1 MEENKFDPLQFI
13 GFLLISA
20 ILMFWFYDNQS
31 NYVENQQDIVVE
43 NPIEK
48 FEDNSNTL
56 NLAKEDSNK
65 VELDKK
71 FKEEIITLEN
81 DKILFEIS
89 TSGADINK
97 LLLKDFSNYNDQP
110 LFLVNDNKSI
120 FSYNIPIGRNSIINS
135 RDLNYSAEIIK
146 DKSILKLTAVIDSQR
161 SLELTY
167 SLEENSSI
175 LDFDL
180 RLNDSDRNST
190 YDQLEL
196 VWGKDSFRN
205 SKSIDYENRY
215 TALSYGFEDEKDSWL
230 SVAGTSNKNI
240 NNVNWISFREHFFS
254 SILILNNETNNVEI
268 SSEDLASNETLD
280 NEFTK
285 RFKANIPLSLDSD
298 NDLSFKMYFGPT
310 DYETLKEYNL
320 SLENSVDMG
329 WGIFGWLNR
338 FIFFPLFSFLTTYFS
353 YGISIILMTIIV
365 KVSISPLTYKSY
377 LSQIKMKIL
386 KPELEVINEKFK
398 DDAMKKQQETMK
410 LYTKSGANPMSGC
423 LPAFLQ
429 MPIFFALFVFF
440 PAAFSLRQKS
450 FLWADDLS
458 SYDSI
463 LDLGFYIPLYGDHI
477 SLFPILASI
486 SIFFYTKMTTGQQM
500 MPASQTGGVNMKVI
514 MYLMPLM
521 MLFFFNNYAS
531 GLSLYYFISNLLPK
545 DSSIEIIDTSG
556 NNTIQIV
563 RKFWV
568 IKVAMAINKHRINSN
583 NCITSNSCITVFIMF
598 LKNKILKNFTY

>member
-1 MEENKFDPLQFI
+1 MEQNKFDPLQFI

-31 NYVENQQDIVVE
+31 SMIENQQMSEAENLVE
-43 NPIEK
+43 ETTENLIK
-48 FEDNSNTL
+48 DDNLSSNNLKIDQGFE
-56 NLAKEDSNK
+56 
-65 VELDKK
+65 
-71 FKEEIITLEN
+71 EEIISLEN
-81 DKILFEIS
+81 ENILFEIS
-89 TSGADINK
+89 TGGAEINK
-97 LLLKDFSNYNDQP
+97 ILLKNFSNYNDDP

-120 FSYNIPIGRNSIINS
+120 FSYNIPIGRNSVINS
-135 RDLNYSAEIIK
+135 ADLNYTYRIIK
-146 DKSILKLTAVIDSQR
+146 PDSEVVLTGIIDEQR
-161 SLELTY
+161 SLDLTFK
-167 SLEENSSI
+167 LQDNSRI
-175 LDFDL
+175 VDYDVK
-180 RLNDSDRNST
+180 LNDSNRSNN
-190 YDQLEL
+190 YDNVEL
-196 VWGKDSFRN
+196 IWGRDSFRN

-215 TALSYGFEDEKDSWL
+215 TALAYGFEENKDSYL
-230 SVAGTSNKNI
+230 SVGGSTNKNI

-254 SILILNNETNNVEI
+254 SILILNNQVNDVDI

-285 RFKANIPLSLDSD
+285 RFLANVPLNLNSDDS
-298 NDLSFKMYFGPT
+298 LSFSMYYGPT

-320 SLENSVDMG
+320 NLENSVQIG

-338 FIFFPLFSFLTTYFS
+338 FIFFPLFSFLTNYFS
-353 YGISIILMTIIV
+353 YGLSIILMTIIV
-365 KVSISPLTYKSY
+365 KVAIAPLTYKSY
-377 LSQIKMKIL
+377 ESQVKMRAL

-398 DDAMKKQQETMK
+398 DDPMKKQQETMN

-440 PAAFSLRQKS
+440 PAAFSLRGKS

-486 SIFFYTKMTTGQQM
+486 AIFFYTRMTTGQQM

-514 MYLMPLM
+514 MYMMPLM

-531 GLSLYYFISNLLPK
+531 GLSLYYFISNLLTIILMLVIK
-545 DSSIEIIDTSG
+545 NFIIDD
-556 NNTIQIV
+556 
-563 RKFWV
+563 
-568 IKVAMAINKHRINSN
+568 
-583 NCITSNSCITVFIMF
+583 
-598 LKNKILKNFTY
+598 NKILTQIEENKKKPLKVGGFRARLQKALEEAEKQKKRREQ

>member
-31 NYVENQQDIVVE
+31 SYVENQQDIVVE

-146 DKSILKLTAVIDSQR
+146 DKSIIKLTAVIDSQR

-531 GLSLYYFISNLLPK
+531 GLSLYYFISNLLTIILMLIIK
-545 DSSIEIIDTSG
+545 NFIIDD
-556 NNTIQIV
+556 
-563 RKFWV
+563 
-568 IKVAMAINKHRINSN
+568 
-583 NCITSNSCITVFIMF
+583 
-598 LKNKILKNFTY
+598 NKILSQIEENKKKPVKVGGFRARLQKALEEAEKQKKSRGK

>member
-1 MEENKFDPLQFI
+1 MEQNKFDPLQFI

-31 NYVENQQDIVVE
+31 SMIENQQMSEAENLVE
-43 NPIEK
+43 ETTENLINDDNLSSNNLK
-48 FEDNSNTL
+48 IDQRFE
-56 NLAKEDSNK
+56 
-65 VELDKK
+65 
-71 FKEEIITLEN
+71 EEIISLEN
-81 DKILFEIS
+81 ENILFEIS
-89 TSGADINK
+89 TGGGEINK
-97 LLLKDFSNYNDQP
+97 ILLKNFSNYNDEP

-120 FSYNIPIGRNSIINS
+120 FSYNIPIGRNSVINS
-135 RDLNYSAEIIK
+135 ADLNYTYRIIK
-146 DKSILKLTAVIDSQR
+146 PDSEVVLTGIIDEQR
-161 SLELTY
+161 SLDLTFK
-167 SLEENSSI
+167 LQDNSRI
-175 LDFDL
+175 VDFDIK
-180 RLNDSDRNST
+180 LNDSNRSNN
-190 YDQLEL
+190 YDNVEL
-196 VWGKDSFRN
+196 IWGRDSFRN

-215 TALSYGFEDEKDSWL
+215 TALAYGFEENKDSYL
-230 SVAGTSNKNI
+230 SIAGSTNKNI

-254 SILILNNETNNVEI
+254 SILILNDQVNDVDI

-280 NEFTK
+280 NKFTK
-285 RFKANIPLSLDSD
+285 RFLANVPLNLNSD
-298 NDLSFKMYFGPT
+298 ESLSFSMYFGPT

-320 SLENSVDMG
+320 NLENSVQIG

-338 FIFFPLFSFLTTYFS
+338 FIFFPLFSFLTNYFS
-353 YGISIILMTIIV
+353 YGLSIILMTIIV
-365 KVSISPLTYKSY
+365 KVAIAPLTYKSY
-377 LSQIKMKIL
+377 ESQVKMRVL

-398 DDAMKKQQETMK
+398 DDPMKKQQETMN

-440 PAAFSLRQKS
+440 PAAFSLRGKS

-486 SIFFYTKMTTGQQM
+486 AIFFYTKMTTGQQM

-514 MYLMPLM
+514 MYLMPIM

-531 GLSLYYFISNLLPK
+531 GLSLYYFISNILTIVLMLVIK
-545 DSSIEIIDTSG
+545 NFIIDD
-556 NNTIQIV
+556 
-563 RKFWV
+563 
-568 IKVAMAINKHRINSN
+568 
-583 NCITSNSCITVFIMF
+583 
-598 LKNKILKNFTY
+598 NKILTQIEENKKKPLKVGGFRARLQKALEEAEKQKKRREQ

>member
-20 ILMFWFYDNQS
+20 ILMFWFYENQS
-31 NYVENQQDIVVE
+31 KYIENQQEVVIE

-48 FEDNSNTL
+48 FDDNSNAL
-56 NLAKEDSNK
+56 NVSEQNSNR
-65 VELDKK
+65 VELDEK
-71 FKEEIITLEN
+71 FTEEIITLEN

-89 TSGADINK
+89 TSGATINK
-97 LLLKDFSNYNDQP
+97 LLLKDFNNYNDEP
-110 LFLVNDNKSI
+110 LYLVNDNKSI
-120 FSYNIPIGRNSIINS
+120 FSYNIPIGRNSVINS
-135 RDLNYSAEIIK
+135 RDLNFSAEIIK
-146 DKSILKLTAVIDSQR
+146 NKSVLKLTAIIDMQR

-180 RLNDSDRNST
+180 KLNDSDRNSS
-190 YDQLEL
+190 YDELEL
-196 VWGKDSFRN
+196 IWGKDSFRN

-215 TALSYGFEDEKDSWL
+215 TALSYGFEGEKDSWL
-230 SVAGTSNKNI
+230 SVSGTSNKNI

-254 SILILNNETNNVEI
+254 SILILNNETNNIEI

-280 NEFTK
+280 NKFTK
-285 RFKANIPLSLDSD
+285 RFKANIPLSLDSN
-298 NDLSFKMYFGPT
+298 NDFSYRIYYGPT

-531 GLSLYYFISNLLPK
+531 GLSLYYFISNLLTIILMLIIK
-545 DSSIEIIDTSG
+545 NFIIDD
-556 NNTIQIV
+556 
-563 RKFWV
+563 
-568 IKVAMAINKHRINSN
+568 
-583 NCITSNSCITVFIMF
+583 
-598 LKNKILKNFTY
+598 NKILSQIEENKKKPIKVGGFRARLQKALEEAEKQKKSRGK

>member
-1 MEENKFDPLQFI
+1 MEQNKFDPLQFI

-31 NYVENQQDIVVE
+31 SMIENQQMSEAESLVEETYE
-43 NPIEK
+43 NPIQQDISSSNNLK
-48 FEDNSNTL
+48 IDQRFE
-56 NLAKEDSNK
+56 
-65 VELDKK
+65 
-71 FKEEIITLEN
+71 EEIISLEN
-81 DKILFEIS
+81 ENILFEIS
-89 TSGADINK
+89 TGGAEINK
-97 LLLKDFSNYNDQP
+97 ILLKNFSNYNDEP

-120 FSYNIPIGRNSIINS
+120 FSYNIPIGRNSVINS
-135 RDLNYSAEIIK
+135 ADLNYTYRIIK
-146 DKSILKLTAVIDSQR
+146 PDSEVVLTGIIDEQR
-161 SLELTY
+161 SLDLTFK
-167 SLEENSSI
+167 LQDSSRI
-175 LDFDL
+175 VDFDIK
-180 RLNDSDRNST
+180 LNDSNRSNN
-190 YDQLEL
+190 YDNVEL
-196 VWGKDSFRN
+196 IWGRDSFRN

-215 TALSYGFEDEKDSWL
+215 TALSYGFEENKDSYL
-230 SVAGTSNKNI
+230 SIAGSTNKNI

-254 SILILNNETNNVEI
+254 SILILNDQVNDVDI

-280 NEFTK
+280 NKFTK
-285 RFKANIPLSLDSD
+285 RFLANVPLNLNSDDS
-298 NDLSFKMYFGPT
+298 LSFSMYYGPT

-320 SLENSVDMG
+320 NLENSVQIG

-338 FIFFPLFSFLTTYFS
+338 FIFFPLFSFLTNYFS
-353 YGISIILMTIIV
+353 YGLSIILMTIIV
-365 KVSISPLTYKSY
+365 KVAIAPLTYKSY
-377 LSQIKMKIL
+377 ESQVKMRVL

-398 DDAMKKQQETMK
+398 DDPMKKQQETMN

-440 PAAFSLRQKS
+440 PAAFSLRGKS

-486 SIFFYTKMTTGQQM
+486 AIFFYTKMTTGQQM

-514 MYLMPLM
+514 MYLMPIM

-531 GLSLYYFISNLLPK
+531 VLSLYYFISNILTIVLMLVIK
-545 DSSIEIIDTSG
+545 NFIIDD
-556 NNTIQIV
+556 
-563 RKFWV
+563 
-568 IKVAMAINKHRINSN
+568 
-583 NCITSNSCITVFIMF
+583 
-598 LKNKILKNFTY
+598 NKILTQIEENKKKPLKVGGFRARLQKALEEAEKQKKRREQ

>member
-31 NYVENQQDIVVE
+31 SYAENQQDIVVE

-89 TSGADINK
+89 TSGADINR
-97 LLLKDFSNYNDQP
+97 LLLKDFNNYNEQP

-180 RLNDSDRNST
+180 RLNDSDRNSS

-280 NEFTK
+280 NKFTK

-531 GLSLYYFISNLLPK
+531 GLSLYYFISNLLTIILMLIIK
-545 DSSIEIIDTSG
+545 NFIIDD
-556 NNTIQIV
+556 
-563 RKFWV
+563 
-568 IKVAMAINKHRINSN
+568 
-583 NCITSNSCITVFIMF
+583 
-598 LKNKILKNFTY
+598 NKILSQIEENKKKPVKVGGFRARLQKALEEAEKQKKSRGK

>member
-31 NYVENQQDIVVE
+31 TYIENQQEVVIE

-48 FEDNSNTL
+48 FDDNSNAV
-56 NLAKEDSNK
+56 NVSEQNSNI
-65 VELDKK
+65 VELDEK

-89 TSGADINK
+89 TSGATINK
-97 LLLKDFSNYNDQP
+97 LLLKDYNNYNDEP

-120 FSYNIPIGRNSIINS
+120 FSYNIPIGRNSVINS
-135 RDLNYSAEIIK
+135 RDLNFSAEIIK
-146 DKSILKLTAVIDSQR
+146 NKSVLKLTAIIDMQR

-180 RLNDSDRNST
+180 KFNDSDRNSS
-190 YDQLEL
+190 YNELEL
-196 VWGKDSFRN
+196 IWGKDSFRN

-215 TALSYGFEDEKDSWL
+215 TALSYGFEGEKDSWL
-230 SVAGTSNKNI
+230 SVSGTSNKNI

-254 SILILNNETNNVEI
+254 SILILNNETNNIEI

-280 NEFTK
+280 DKFTK
-285 RFKANIPLSLDSD
+285 RFKANIPLSLDS
-298 NDLSFKMYFGPT
+298 NNNLSYRIYYGPT

-531 GLSLYYFISNLLPK
+531 GLSLYYFISNLLTIILMLIIK
-545 DSSIEIIDTSG
+545 NFIIDD
-556 NNTIQIV
+556 
-563 RKFWV
+563 
-568 IKVAMAINKHRINSN
+568 
-583 NCITSNSCITVFIMF
+583 
-598 LKNKILKNFTY
+598 NKILSQIEENKKKPIKVGGFRARLQKALEEAEKQKKSRGK

>member
-31 NYVENQQDIVVE
+31 NYIENQQEVVIE

-48 FEDNSNTL
+48 FDDNPNAVNVSEQNSNI
-56 NLAKEDSNK
+56 
-65 VELDKK
+65 VELDEK

-89 TSGADINK
+89 TSGATINK
-97 LLLKDFSNYNDQP
+97 LLLKDFNNYNDEP

-120 FSYNIPIGRNSIINS
+120 FSYNIPIGINSVINS
-135 RDLNYSAEIIK
+135 RDLNFSAEIIK
-146 DKSILKLTAVIDSQR
+146 NKSVLKLTAIIDMQR

-180 RLNDSDRNST
+180 KLNDSDSNSS
-190 YDQLEL
+190 YDEIEL
-196 VWGKDSFRN
+196 IWGKDSFRN

-215 TALSYGFEDEKDSWL
+215 TALSYGFEGEKDSWL
-230 SVAGTSNKNI
+230 SVSGTSNKNI

-254 SILILNNETNNVEI
+254 SILILNNETNNIEI

-280 NEFTK
+280 DKFTK
-285 RFKANIPLSLDSD
+285 RFKANIPLSLDS
-298 NDLSFKMYFGPT
+298 NNNLSYRIYYGPT

-320 SLENSVDMG
+320 TLENSVDMG

-531 GLSLYYFISNLLPK
+531 GLSLYYFISNLLTIILMLIIK
-545 DSSIEIIDTSG
+545 NFIIDD
-556 NNTIQIV
+556 
-563 RKFWV
+563 
-568 IKVAMAINKHRINSN
+568 
-583 NCITSNSCITVFIMF
+583 
-598 LKNKILKNFTY
+598 NKILSQIEENKKKPIKVGGFRARLQKALEEAEKQKKSRGK

>member
-31 NYVENQQDIVVE
+31 SYVENQQDIVVE

-180 RLNDSDRNST
+180 RLNDSDRNSS

-531 GLSLYYFISNLLPK
+531 GLSLYYFISNLLTIILMLIIK
-545 DSSIEIIDTSG
+545 NFIIDD
-556 NNTIQIV
+556 
-563 RKFWV
+563 
-568 IKVAMAINKHRINSN
+568 
-583 NCITSNSCITVFIMF
+583 
-598 LKNKILKNFTY
+598 NKILSQIEENKKKPVKVGGFRARLQKALEEAEKQKKSRGK

>member
-31 NYVENQQDIVVE
+31 NYLENQQEVVIE

-48 FEDNSNTL
+48 FDDNPNAVNVSEQNSNI
-56 NLAKEDSNK
+56 
-65 VELDKK
+65 VELDEK

-89 TSGADINK
+89 TSGATINK
-97 LLLKDFSNYNDQP
+97 LLLKDFNNYNDEP

-120 FSYNIPIGRNSIINS
+120 FSYNIPIGRNSVINS
-135 RDLNYSAEIIK
+135 RDLNFSAEIIK
-146 DKSILKLTAVIDSQR
+146 NKSVLKLTAIIDMQR

-180 RLNDSDRNST
+180 KLNDSDSNSS
-190 YDQLEL
+190 YDEIEL
-196 VWGKDSFRN
+196 IWGKDSFRN

-215 TALSYGFEDEKDSWL
+215 TALSYGFEGEKDSWL
-230 SVAGTSNKNI
+230 SVSGTSNKNI

-254 SILILNNETNNVEI
+254 SILILNNETNNIEI

-280 NEFTK
+280 DKFTK
-285 RFKANIPLSLDSD
+285 RFKANIPLSLDS
-298 NDLSFKMYFGPT
+298 NNNLSYRIYYGPT

-320 SLENSVDMG
+320 TLENSVDMG

-531 GLSLYYFISNLLPK
+531 GLSLYYFISNLLTIILMLIIK
-545 DSSIEIIDTSG
+545 NFIIDD
-556 NNTIQIV
+556 
-563 RKFWV
+563 
-568 IKVAMAINKHRINSN
+568 
-583 NCITSNSCITVFIMF
+583 
-598 LKNKILKNFTY
+598 NKILSQIEENKKKPIKVGGFRARLQKALEEAEKQKKSRGK